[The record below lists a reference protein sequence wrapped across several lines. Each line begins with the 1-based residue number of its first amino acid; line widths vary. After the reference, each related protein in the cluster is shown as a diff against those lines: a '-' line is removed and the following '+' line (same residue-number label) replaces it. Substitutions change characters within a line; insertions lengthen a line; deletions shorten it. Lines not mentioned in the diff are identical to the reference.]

1 MSAAGGAVTLP
12 SQFGRYT
19 LLERL
24 ALGGMAEVYRAKISS
39 SHGFEKVL
47 VIKRILPHLAAD
59 ATFVSMFIDEAKLTA
74 QLTHP
79 KIVQILDFGD
89 VGGQYFIALEYVDG
103 SDALGLLRTSAQ
115 RRLHIP
121 RHLAVF
127 IINEV
132 LEALDYAHNARDM
145 EGKGMHIV
153 HRDISPSNIFLS
165 KRGDVKLGDF
175 GIAHAQ
181 RRESKTQ
188 AGTLK
193 GKYGYM
199 SPEQVVGQQVDGRS
213 DLFAVGVVLAEMLM
227 GRRLFTAANDLD
239 VLLMVRDARIERLGK
254 YCRDLSPALDRIVR
268 RALQKDP
275 KERFPTAAAFRDALA
290 DYLYETGQRVGP
302 PDLRAFLGDLFYPS
316 PEAMERLMQEARKA
330 AGARAAQGGGAQPAA
345 AAPTADSAPVVAAR
359 AATGS
364 VKPGTD
370 AGVVAEVADSGQTER
385 MSAQAQAEMMAGGE
399 EAASEVLVDA
409 ALVAE
414 SHTGETSGVGAIMDA
429 PTAQLG
435 QILTAVDDGWPADE
449 EYERSSVRGFTP
461 AAQPVPAPK
470 RPPGGLAPSPQP
482 GVGRF
487 ISGAPKSPPDSAGDV
502 SVITPMR
509 LFCDLAVA
517 GETGLLR
524 FEVPGTIKEIFLVG
538 GAPESVNSS
547 LPSERFGEYLV
558 AKDVLGR
565 GDLELAL
572 GMLPHYN
579 GKLGDTLVALGL
591 LRPLDVFRLL
601 SQQVRDRVIDV
612 FGWTEGT
619 FAFFRGTTNPTEGFP
634 LGLDTFEILGA
645 GVVTLPGEMLEQ
657 RFEPLV
663 DYRPVATS
671 HRRVQPEAFRIGPTP
686 REVLELLDGERTL
699 RAWMDQFAEP
709 EERLTFLR
717 SLYLLIETDLVQL
730 D

>member
-1 MSAAGGAVTLP
+1 MSTAGGALTLP

-24 ALGGMAEVYRAKISS
+24 AVGGMAEVFRAKISS
-39 SHGFEKVL
+39 SHGFEKIL

-121 RHLAVF
+121 RHLSVF
-127 IINEV
+127 VINEV

-145 EGKGMHIV
+145 DGKLMHIV

-199 SPEQVVGQQVDGRS
+199 SPEQVTGQPVDGRS

-227 GRRLFTAANDLD
+227 GRRLFTAPNDLD

-254 YCRDLSPALDRIVR
+254 YCRDLPPALDRIVR

-275 KERFPTAAAFRDALA
+275 RERFPTAAAFRDALG
-290 DYLYETGQRVGP
+290 DYLYDTGQRVGP
-302 PDLRAFLGDLFYPS
+302 PDLRAFLTDLFDPS
-316 PEAMERLMQEARKA
+316 PEAVERLMQEARKA
-330 AGARAAQGGGAQPAA
+330 AAKQPAA
-345 AAPTADSAPVVAAR
+345 APGTPGAVRPVVVGA
-359 AATGS
+359 
-364 VKPGTD
+364 
-370 AGVVAEVADSGQTER
+370 VVDVLDVMNTER
-385 MSAQAQAEMMAGGE
+385 TSAEAPSLGSLMAAGRE

-409 ALVAE
+409 AVLADVDPATAALME
-414 SHTGETSGVGAIMDA
+414 Q

-449 EYERSSVRGFTP
+449 ENESSSIRGFTP
-461 AAQPVPAPK
+461 AQPAPLPK
-470 RPPGGLAPSPQP
+470 RPEGSLELQP
-482 GVGRF
+482 GVGKF
-487 ISGAPKSPPDSAGDV
+487 VSGAPKRPPDSAGDI

-524 FEVPGTIKEIFLVG
+524 FEGPGTAKEIFLVR

-558 AKDVLGR
+558 AKEVLGR
-565 GDLELAL
+565 GDLDLAL

-619 FAFFRGTTNPTEGFP
+619 FAFFRGVTNPTEGFP

-663 DYRPVATS
+663 DYRPVATGNG
-671 HRRVQPEAFRIGPTP
+671 RRVQPEAFRIGPTP
-686 REVLELLDGERTL
+686 RDVLELLDGERTL
-699 RAWMDQFAEP
+699 RAWTDQFSEA

-717 SLYLLIETDLVQL
+717 SLYLLVETDLAQL

>member
-1 MSAAGGAVTLP
+1 MSTARGALTLP

-24 ALGGMAEVYRAKISS
+24 AVGGMAEVFRAKISS
-39 SHGFEKVL
+39 SHGFEKIL

-59 ATFVSMFIDEAKLTA
+59 ANFVSMFIDEAKLTA

-103 SDALGLLRTSAQ
+103 SDALGLLRATAQ
-115 RRLHIP
+115 RRLFVP
-121 RHLAVF
+121 RQLAVF
-127 IINEV
+127 VVNEV

-145 EGKGMHIV
+145 EGKPMHIV

-165 KRGDVKLGDF
+165 RRGDVKLGDF

-199 SPEQVVGQQVDGRS
+199 SPEQVVGQQVDERS
-213 DLFAVGVVLAEMLM
+213 DLFGMGVVLAEMLM

-239 VLLMVRDARIERLGK
+239 VLLMVRDARIERLAK
-254 YCRDLSPALDRIVR
+254 YGRDLPPALDRIVR

-275 KERFPTAAAFRDALA
+275 RERFPTAAAFRDALA
-290 DYLYETGQRVGP
+290 DYLYEAGQRVGP
-302 PDLRAFLGDLFYPS
+302 PDLRAFLGDLLDTS
-316 PEAMERLMQEARKA
+316 PEAAERPPRDALKVGEVSAHAAARGA
-330 AGARAAQGGGAQPAA
+330 AGVGVVSEAADVVNTERTSADEPDLAALMAAGLLETTREVPPGAVPITRASPA
-345 AAPTADSAPVVAAR
+345 
-359 AATGS
+359 G
-364 VKPGTD
+364 D
-370 AGVVAEVADSGQTER
+370 AGALADP
-385 MSAQAQAEMMAGGE
+385 
-399 EAASEVLVDA
+399 
-409 ALVAE
+409 
-414 SHTGETSGVGAIMDA
+414 

-435 QILTAVDDGWPADE
+435 PALTAVDDGWPADE
-449 EYERSSVRGFTP
+449 QNERSSVRGFTP
-461 AAQPVPAPK
+461 AAQA
-470 RPPGGLAPSPQP
+470 RPPVRPAGGMSGGPHP
-482 GVGRF
+482 GVGKF

-524 FEVPGTIKEIFLVG
+524 FEVPGTIKEVFLVK

-547 LPSERFGEYLV
+547 LSSERFGEYLV
-558 AKDVLGR
+558 AKEVLSR
-565 GDLELAL
+565 GDLEFAL
-572 GMLPHYN
+572 GMLPQYN

-591 LRPLDVFRLL
+591 LKPLDVFRLL

-619 FAFFRGTTNPTEGFP
+619 FAFFRGTTNPTDGFP

-645 GVVTLPGEMLEQ
+645 GVVNLPSDLLEQ
-657 RFEPLV
+657 RFAPLV
-663 DYRPVATS
+663 DYRPAATRN
-671 HRRVQPEAFRIGPTP
+671 RRVHPEAFRIGPTP
-686 REVLELLDGERTL
+686 REVLDLLDGQRTL
-699 RAWMDQFAEP
+699 RAWVDQFSEP

-717 SLYLLIETDLVQL
+717 SLYLLVETDLAQL

>member
-1 MSAAGGAVTLP
+1 VTLP

-19 LLERL
+19 LLQRL
-24 ALGGMAEVYRAKISS
+24 AVGGMAEVFRAKISS

-89 VGGQYFIALEYVDG
+89 VAGQYFIALEYVDG

-145 EGKGMHIV
+145 EGKSMHIV

-239 VLLMVRDARIERLGK
+239 VLLMVRDARIERLAK
-254 YCRDLSPALDRIVR
+254 YCRDLPPALDRIVR

-275 KERFPTAAAFRDALA
+275 RERFPTAAAFRDALG

-302 PDLRAFLGDLFYPS
+302 PDLRAFLGDLFDPS
-316 PEAMERLMQEARKA
+316 PEAMDRLMQEARKA
-330 AGARAAQGGGAQPAA
+330 AGPKAAAGAQPAA
-345 AAPTADSAPVVAAR
+345 AAPIADSAPVEAAAR
-359 AATGS
+359 ASTGL

-385 MSAQAQAEMMAGGE
+385 MSAQAQAEIMAGRE

-461 AAQPVPAPK
+461 ASQPLVVPK
-470 RPPGGLAPSPQP
+470 RPAGALAGAPPP
-482 GVGRF
+482 GVGKF
-487 ISGAPKSPPDSAGDV
+487 VSGAPKRPPDSAGDV

-558 AKDVLGR
+558 AKEVLGR

-612 FGWTEGT
+612 FAWTEGT

-663 DYRPVATS
+663 DYRPVATTNW
-671 HRRVQPEAFRIGPTP
+671 RVQPEAFRIGPTP
-686 REVLELLDGERTL
+686 RDVLELLDGERTL
-699 RAWMDQFAEP
+699 RAWMDQFSEP

-717 SLYLLIETDLVQL
+717 SLYLLVETDLVQL

>member
-1 MSAAGGAVTLP
+1 VTLP

-24 ALGGMAEVYRAKISS
+24 AVGGMAEVFRAKISS

-89 VGGQYFIALEYVDG
+89 VAGQYFIALEYVDG

-121 RHLAVF
+121 RHLSVF

-239 VLLMVRDARIERLGK
+239 VLLMVRDARIERLAK
-254 YCRDLSPALDRIVR
+254 YCRDLPPVLDRIVR

-275 KERFPTAAAFRDALA
+275 RERFPTAAAFRDALG

-302 PDLRAFLGDLFYPS
+302 PDLRAFLGDLFDPS
-316 PEAMERLMQEARKA
+316 PEAAERLMVEARKA
-330 AGARAAQGGGAQPAA
+330 AAARAAAGGAQPAT
-345 AAPTADSAPVVAAR
+345 AAPSADSAPVGEGAR
-359 AATGS
+359 AAAGLGKPRTG
-364 VKPGTD
+364 
-370 AGVVAEVADSGQTER
+370 AGVVLEAADGGQTER
-385 MSAQAQAEMMAGGE
+385 MSTEAQAELMAGRE

-409 ALVAE
+409 ALVSGEA
-414 SHTGETSGVGAIMDA
+414 HTGETSGVAAIMDA

-435 QILTAVDDGWPADE
+435 QILTAVDDGWPSDE

-461 AAQPVPAPK
+461 AQAAPVPR
-470 RPPGGLAPSPQP
+470 RPSGAIVAGPRP
-482 GVGRF
+482 GVGKF
-487 ISGAPKSPPDSAGDV
+487 VSGAPKSPPDSAGDV

-524 FEVPGTIKEIFLVG
+524 FDVPGTIKEIFLVG

-612 FGWTEGT
+612 FAWTEGT

-645 GVVTLPGEMLEQ
+645 GVVTLPSELLEQ

-699 RAWMDQFAEP
+699 RAWMDQFSES

-717 SLYLLIETDLVQL
+717 TLYLLVETDLVQL

>member
-1 MSAAGGAVTLP
+1 MSPSTEAAAHLP
-12 SQFGRYT
+12 SQFGRYR

-24 ALGGMAEVYRAKISS
+24 AIGGMAEVFRAKITS

-47 VIKRILPHLAAD
+47 VIKRILSHLAAD

-89 VGGQYFIALEYVDG
+89 VGGQYFIALEFIDG
-103 SDALGLLRTSAQ
+103 FDALGLLRTCAQ
-115 RRLHIP
+115 RRVHIP
-121 RHLAVF
+121 RHVAVF

-145 EGKGMHIV
+145 EGKPMHIV
-153 HRDISPSNIFLS
+153 HRDISPSNIFIS

-199 SPEQVVGQQVDGRS
+199 SPEQVVGHPVDSRS

-227 GRRLFTAANDLD
+227 GRRLFTAPNDLD
-239 VLLMVRDARIERLGK
+239 VLLMVRDARIERLEK
-254 YCRDLSPALDRIVR
+254 YCRDLPPALDRIVR
-268 RALQKDP
+268 RALRKDAG
-275 KERFPTAAAFRDALA
+275 ERHESAAAFRDELA
-290 DYLYETGQRVGP
+290 DYLFETGQRVGP
-302 PDLRAFLGDLFYPS
+302 PDLRGFVGELFGDTPDAAARWVQQARRGEPRKLEPVPAS
-316 PEAMERLMQEARKA
+316 DLERQERPTA
-330 AGARAAQGGGAQPAA
+330 AGSALSSFPGAIAE
-345 AAPTADSAPVVAAR
+345 AAPA
-359 AATGS
+359 
-364 VKPGTD
+364 
-370 AGVVAEVADSGQTER
+370 R
-385 MSAQAQAEMMAGGE
+385 MSPLPRPAPRLS
-399 EAASEVLVDA
+399 EAITDETDDHPSGPLNDA
-409 ALVAE
+409 DE
-414 SHTGETSGVGAIMDA
+414 IRTSGGPLAAVEPVSDEA
-429 PTAQLG
+429 TASVTHRA
-435 QILTAVDDGWPADE
+435 LTAVEDGWPADDDG
-449 EYERSSVRGFTP
+449 ERSSVRGFTP
-461 AAQPVPAPK
+461 VSRLEGDGLAERLPAHLAG
-470 RPPGGLAPSPQP
+470 RPPRAGSE
-482 GVGRF
+482 VGRF
-487 ISGAPKSPPDSAGDV
+487 TSGAPKRPPDSAGDI

-524 FEVPGTIKEIFLVG
+524 FEIPSAVKEIFLVG

-547 LPSERFGEYLV
+547 LPAERFGEYLV
-558 AKDVLGR
+558 AKNVLGA
-565 GDLELAL
+565 GDLDLAL
-572 GMLPHYN
+572 SMLPHYN

-619 FAFFRGTTNPTEGFP
+619 FAFYRGATNPHDSFP

-645 GVVTLPGEMLEQ
+645 GVVTLPLDLLDQ
-657 RFEPLV
+657 RFSSLL
-663 DYRPVATS
+663 DYRPVATGQA
-671 HRRVQPEAFRIGPTP
+671 RVEPEAFRIGPTP
-686 REVLELLDGERTL
+686 RDVLEMLDGHRTL
-699 RAWMDQFAEP
+699 RAWLDQFNEGD
-709 EERLTFLR
+709 EQLTLLR
-717 SLYLLIETDLVQL
+717 SLYLLVETDLAQF